1 MKIGHR
7 LRSLRKSKNLSQRG
21 LAEKAGVT
29 FSTISLIERD
39 QVSPSVGS
47 LRKIL
52 NSMSVSLADFFAAET
67 PQEARYFYKSE
78 ELTDLG
84 SGGISLKL
92 IGEAHRDRNMSIL
105 HEVYPAGADTGE
117 DMLQHDGEEG
127 GVVISGEIEITVNGI
142 TDVLVKGDA
151 YYFDSTLPHRFRNIG
166 TEDAAIISSNTPPSF

>member
-1 MKIGHR
+1 
-7 LRSLRKSKNLSQRG
+7 LSQRA

-52 NSMSVSLADFFAAET
+52 NSMSVSLAEFFAGET
-67 PQEARYFYKSE
+67 PREALYFYKKSV
-78 ELTDLG
+78 LTDLG

-92 IGEAHRDRNMSIL
+92 IGEAYRDRNMSIL
-105 HEVYPAGADTGE
+105 QEVYPKAADTGE

-127 GVVISGEIEITVNGI
+127 GVVISGEIEITVNGVI
-142 TDVLVKGDA
+142 EVLTKGDA
-151 YYFDSTLPHRFRNIG
+151 YYFDSTLPHRFRNVG
-166 TEDAAIISSNTPPSF
+166 KDEAEVISASTPPSF